1 MPWRRYL
8 HSSNKIWDKLI
19 GDQVDDA
26 RRLVSEYR
34 TGVSGVG
41 RGWLLDHSS
50 VFFINNLE
58 FACKD
63 FAFIKGWK
71 NRRVAARSLTK
82 KIESCEI
89 LRSTEFDPVRAF
101 KLLKVAEAAVE
112 SQRHETSFID
122 SELEDF
128 ISSVTMECGFSVETI
143 LQTRRIVEL
152 SLGHKKISKL
162 FNPMKIVIVGAAIA
176 CELEEGDMP
185 TSLVE
190 DYFYGE
196 AEDSDRSQEDV
207 DDRSDFESAKALV
220 QSSLLHLW
228 YHPVPSLFI
237 RLLMKIHQIL
247 NPAENAF
254 NKVFMQK
261 NEKAKSKA
269 YWTLVEGSMLPP
281 SQIAEESFYAEHKV
295 TISFR

>member
-1 MPWRRYL
+1 MRC
-8 HSSNKIWDKLI
+8 SNKIWDKLI

-63 FAFIKGWK
+63 FALIKGWK

-101 KLLKVAEAAVE
+101 KLLKEAEDAVE
-112 SQRHETSFID
+112 GHRHETSGID
-122 SELEDF
+122 SEMEDF

-152 SLGHKKISKL
+152 SLGHQKISKL
-162 FNPMKIVIVGAAIA
+162 YNPMKIVIVGAAIA

-196 AEDSDRSQEDV
+196 DSDRSQEDV

-220 QSSLLHLW
+220 QSKLLHSW

-237 RLLMKIHQIL
+237 RLLVKIHQNL

-254 NKVFMQK
+254 NKVFLQK
-261 NEKAKSKA
+261 NEKAKSRA
-269 YWTLVEGSMLPP
+269 YWTLVEGSMVPP
-281 SQIAEESFYAEHKV
+281 SQIAEESFYTEHKV
-295 TISFR
+295 TISIR